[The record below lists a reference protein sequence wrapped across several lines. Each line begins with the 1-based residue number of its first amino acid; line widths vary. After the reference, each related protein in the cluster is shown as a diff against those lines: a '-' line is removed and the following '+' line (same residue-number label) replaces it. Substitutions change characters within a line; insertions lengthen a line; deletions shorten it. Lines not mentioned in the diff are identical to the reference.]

1 MQAHLARVYTIS
13 VIVAIAGLQYGLDT
27 GSIGSIIEMDAF
39 KADIG
44 VLSDAQQGV
53 FVAIILFS
61 ASVATLASGHLADA
75 FSRKQSLKL
84 GAALMCLGAL
94 ISASAQNMATLYVAR
109 VLYGFGIGSTFA
121 ISTLYLCELAP
132 PSKRGVV
139 GCTPQLF
146 TASGVAIGFFLAFG
160 SSLIFSSLSW
170 RTPFIVQAFTAAC
183 LLAGSF
189 FIPFSP
195 RWLAEQ
201 GRTDEARAVL
211 VQMRESEQVAQAELD
226 EIVKSKAERL
236 VLSDRT
242 SFLDAFRPPYA
253 RRTWLTLYLM
263 ASQQTTGIDF
273 ALYYA
278 PRLFAQAGFEGDLAS
293 FLASAVVGLIAM
305 AMTLPGQF
313 FLDRMGRKVPLVIG
327 GVIMAASFFVIGF
340 INASGHSG
348 APGMKWVIMFAIYT
362 FVGAF
367 SITWGCVLKVMCA
380 EILPSNI
387 RARTS
392 SLSQMS
398 NWMTNSIVALTA
410 PSFLRA
416 STAAPYILYAALTLA
431 ASLVCAAMLPDTA
444 NLSLEEI

>member
-1 MQAHLARVYTIS
+1 MSPHFMRPASTTIS
-13 VIVAIAGLQYGLDT
+13 VIAGLQYGLDT

-44 VLSDAQQGV
+44 VFSNAQQGV
-53 FVAIILFS
+53 FVAVILFS

-84 GAALMCLGAL
+84 GAAFMCLGAL
-94 ISASAQNMATLYVAR
+94 ISASAQNMATLHVAR
-109 VLYGFGIGSTFA
+109 VLYGFGIGD
-121 ISTLYLCELAP
+121 LCELAP

-160 SSLIFSSLSW
+160 SSRIFSSLSW

-211 VQMRESEQVAQAELD
+211 VQMRESDHVAKAELD
-226 EIVKSKAERL
+226 ENLKSKAERL

-278 PRLFAQAGFEGDLAS
+278 PRLFAQAGFGPR
-293 FLASAVVGLIAM
+293 
-305 AMTLPGQF
+305 T
-313 FLDRMGRKVPLVIG
+313 LVIG
-327 GVIMAASFFVIGF
+327 GVVMAASFFVIGF

-348 APGMKWVIMFAIYT
+348 APGSMKWAI
-362 FVGAF
+362 
-367 SITWGCVLKVMCA
+367 
-380 EILPSNI
+380 I

-392 SLSQMS
+392 SLSQMF
-398 NWMTNSIVALTA
+398 NWDDQFHRSPHSALLPPRLHRSA
-410 PSFLRA
+410 PTS
-416 STAAPYILYAALTLA
+416 SVPTLTLA

-444 NLSLEEI
+444 NLSLEEIDRRFDEDSRNGQGVWVGVGAAAGPGRRTDAAGAASSTAGIACGSAHKSEDMYKRRRRESVLEL

>member
-1 MQAHLARVYTIS
+1 VSRRAHLR
-13 VIVAIAGLQYGLDT
+13 
-27 GSIGSIIEMDAF
+27 
-39 KADIG
+39 
-44 VLSDAQQGV
+44 
-53 FVAIILFS
+53 
-61 ASVATLASGHLADA
+61 
-75 FSRKQSLKL
+75 L
-84 GAALMCLGAL
+84 GAEHGHAPRRSRALWLRD
-94 ISASAQNMATLYVAR
+94 R
-109 VLYGFGIGSTFA
+109 VHLCH
-121 ISTLYLCELAP
+121 LHPLRDLCELAP

-211 VQMRESEQVAQAELD
+211 VQMRESDHVAKAELD
-226 EIVKSKAERL
+226 ENLKSKAERL

-278 PRLFAQAGFEGDLAS
+278 PRLFAQAGFGPRS
-293 FLASAVVGLIAM
+293 S
-305 AMTLPGQF
+305 P
-313 FLDRMGRKVPLVIG
+313 RP
-327 GVIMAASFFVIGF
+327 S
-340 INASGHSG
+340 SG
-348 APGMKWVIMFAIYT
+348 
-362 FVGAF
+362 
-367 SITWGCVLKVMCA
+367 
-380 EILPSNI
+380 
-387 RARTS
+387 
-392 SLSQMS
+392 
-398 NWMTNSIVALTA
+398 
-410 PSFLRA
+410 
-416 STAAPYILYAALTLA
+416 
-431 ASLVCAAMLPDTA
+431 
-444 NLSLEEI
+444 